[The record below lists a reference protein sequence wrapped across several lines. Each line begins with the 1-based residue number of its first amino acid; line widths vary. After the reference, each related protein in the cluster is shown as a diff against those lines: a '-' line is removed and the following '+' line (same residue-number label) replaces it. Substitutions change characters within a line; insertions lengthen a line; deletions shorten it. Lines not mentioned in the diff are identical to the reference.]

1 MKLPE
6 IKGFIDLSLVD
17 WDGKVS
23 AVIFLPG
30 CNFRCPFC
38 YNSTIVLRPEQ
49 LPTMPFEEIR
59 HYLTEKRGW
68 LDGVVITGGEP
79 TIHTELPHLCKQI
92 KELQLLVK
100 LDTNGTNSQ
109 MVEELIAQGLVD
121 YIAMDI
127 KAPLTI
133 ESYSRATGVTVE
145 KLLNEVKRTLEFLIN
160 NHVDCEF
167 RTTLIR
173 TVHGVKDL
181 KQMCLSL
188 QGCQKYVLQNFK
200 GDVET
205 LDPKFKEIKP
215 FSQLEMERFLSLTR
229 QTLPN
234 ASIR

>member
-1 MKLPE
+1 MKPLE

-49 LPTMPFEEIR
+49 LPTIPFKRIK

-79 TIHTELPHLCKQI
+79 TIHTELPHLCRQI
-92 KELQLLVK
+92 KELGLLVK
-100 LDTNGTNSQ
+100 LDTNGTNPQ
-109 MVEELIAQGLVD
+109 MIEELIAQGLAD

-133 ESYSRATGVTVE
+133 ESYSRATGVTME
-145 KLLNEVKRTLEFLIN
+145 KLLNEVKRTLKFLMD
-160 NHVDCEF
+160 NHVDYEF
-167 RTTLIR
+167 RTTLVR

-181 KQMCLSL
+181 KQMHRSL
-188 QGCQKYVLQNFK
+188 QGCRKYVLQNFK

-234 ASIR
+234 ASTR

>member
-1 MKLPE
+1 MKPLE

-49 LPTMPFEEIR
+49 LPTIPFERIK

-79 TIHTELPHLCKQI
+79 TIHTELPHLCRQI

-100 LDTNGTNSQ
+100 LDTNGTNPQ
-109 MVEELIAQGLVD
+109 VIEELIAQGLVD

-133 ESYSRATGVTVE
+133 ESYSRATGVTME
-145 KLLNEVKRTLEFLIN
+145 KLLNEVKRTLKFLMD
-160 NHVDCEF
+160 NHVDYEF
-167 RTTLIR
+167 RTTLVR

-181 KQMCLSL
+181 KQMHRSL
-188 QGCQKYVLQNFK
+188 QGCRKYVLQNFK

-215 FSQLEMERFLSLTR
+215 FSQLEMERFLSLTK
-229 QTLPN
+229 QTMPN
-234 ASIR
+234 ASTR

>member
-1 MKLPE
+1 MKPPE

-49 LPTMPFEEIR
+49 LPTIPFERIR
-59 HYLTEKRGW
+59 KYLTEKRGW
-68 LDGVVITGGEP
+68 LDGVVISGGEP
-79 TIHTELPHLCKQI
+79 TIHTELPHLCRQI
-92 KELQLLVK
+92 KELQLLIK
-100 LDTNGTNSQ
+100 LDTNGTNPQ
-109 MVEELIAQGLVD
+109 MIEELIAQRLVD

-133 ESYSRATGVTVE
+133 ESYSKATGVTMG
-145 KLLNEVKRTLEFLIN
+145 KLLNKVKRTLEFLMD
-160 NHVDCEF
+160 NHVDYEF
-167 RTTLIR
+167 RTTLVR

-181 KQMCLSL
+181 KQIHRSL
-188 QGCQKYVLQNFK
+188 QGCRKYVLQNFK

-205 LDPKFKEIKP
+205 LDPEFKGTKP
-215 FSQLEMERFLSLTR
+215 FSQLEMEGFLILAK
-229 QTLPN
+229 QALPN
-234 ASIR
+234 ALIR